1 MAKNRPD
8 TAENRELRRLSR
20 TELLELL
27 LEMSDELEK
36 VRGERDELAKK
47 LEDREI
53 KVEKAGTL
61 AEASF
66 ALAGILES
74 AQKAADLYLYN
85 LKKMY
90 PASEE
95 EMPPEKA
102 PEEGMPEEE
111 KPEAD
116 IPEEDMLEE
125 DIPEKDMPEKDIP
138 EEDMPEK
145 DIPEEG
151 MPEEDV
157 PEDQMQ
163 SAEEMPENAAAQEI
177 ILENAVIREATPE
190 EIVPKEIIPEGGFLD
205 EP

>member
-8 TAENRELRRLSR
+8 TAENKELRRLSR

-102 PEEGMPEEE
+102 PEEDMPEEDT
-111 KPEAD
+111 PEAD
-116 IPEEDMLEE
+116 TPEEGL
-125 DIPEKDMPEKDIP
+125 PEADMPEKDIP
-138 EEDMPEK
+138 EEDLPEEDTPEK
-145 DIPEEG
+145 G
-151 MPEEDV
+151 MPEGDT
-157 PEDQMQ
+157 PEDKMQ

-177 ILENAVIREATPE
+177 ILENAVIRKATPE

>member
-8 TAENRELRRLSR
+8 TAENKELRRLSR

-102 PEEGMPEEE
+102 PEEDMPEEDT
-111 KPEAD
+111 PEAD
-116 IPEEDMLEE
+116 TPEEGL
-125 DIPEKDMPEKDIP
+125 PEADMPEKDIP
-138 EEDMPEK
+138 EEDLPEEDTPEK
-145 DIPEEG
+145 G
-151 MPEEDV
+151 MPEGDT
-157 PEDQMQ
+157 PEDKMQ